1 MFNFRKLAL
10 AMTVALCGGVAM
22 GAPARPGIIERELP
36 DGSTLSL
43 NLRGDESHH
52 QYFSLDG
59 YPVMESAD
67 GYFYYGTLSTQ
78 GRIESSDIR
87 VSNIE
92 SRDSHEKAFISGLDR
107 ELLIS
112 SLNHDLK
119 RNARAKHAPQPQRS
133 NYPTIGE
140 QHALVV
146 LVEYTDSKFSVEN
159 PQQAFYNM
167 MNEEN
172 YNFDGATGSARQYFE
187 NASDGKFK
195 PTFDVIGPITL
206 SHDVSYYGGNT
217 AYGDARPEEMAIEA
231 CQLID
236 DTVDFSLYDNNKD
249 GFIDN
254 VYVFYAGLGEASG
267 GNSNT
272 VWPHSWDIYDVL
284 GKRFEFDGLVLN
296 HYACSNEIYNGKI
309 EGIGTFCHE
318 FSHVLG
324 LVDEYSTSYT
334 SSFVPGNYSTLCYG
348 CYNNDSKTP
357 AGYTL
362 YQKYELGWSTPI
374 EIGEPAQLELQP
386 LVTSNT
392 GYILR
397 TSNPNEYFLLENRQL
412 ESWDAYIPGH
422 GMLIWHIDYEES
434 AWYYNQPNDN
444 PSHQHIDIEEADNIQ
459 TEDTRDGDIFPGTA
473 GITSFTDETRPS
485 SISWDYEFMNKPI
498 TDIREID
505 GVIYFQISGGIPMD
519 KIEGLSVSDVTPVS
533 AVVAWN
539 KLNAADGYYL
549 CLQEVTAEGN
559 IAVEGYEKMDVA
571 DANSVV
577 LSDLRPSTDYSVS
590 IIAYNKFQDSEPSD
604 AVVFT
609 TLDPTFDMY
618 IPVALEATEVGETS
632 FIANWET
639 LDKAQTYYLNVYN
652 KDRGEALVATAD
664 FTGGIKELPEGFTT
678 TSSATYANES
688 YSGAAVPSLRM
699 TNDRVYIESPKFADD
714 IRSFSFWHRGVGK
727 SEENYIAIYVY
738 NDNQWK
744 EYDRISVSAD
754 EGGVTYNVEEGKLF
768 RHYGSDSHAVK
779 LEFIKNSNGSLAL
792 DDFCINHGGEVIP
805 RYFGD
810 FDGKDMA
817 SALTAEVTGLENDQD
832 YYYTVFASDGQLRSL
847 LSNEVHVHTL
857 IDSSVE
863 AVDNSAL
870 RISAA
875 DGILSIHGDKVL
887 GMVSIYDM
895 TGRLI
900 ARFDTQAAEASVAVA
915 QGGVYIVCV
924 DGKSSKVIVK

>member
-1 MFNFRKLAL
+1 
-10 AMTVALCGGVAM
+10 MTVALCGGVAM

-92 SRDSHEKAFISGLDR
+92 SRDNHEKAFISGLDR

-146 LVEYTDSKFSVEN
+146 LVEYTDCKFSVEN

-236 DTVDFSLYDNNKD
+236 DTVDFNLYDNNKD

-444 PSHQHIDIEEADNIQ
+444 PSHQHIDIEEADNIL
-459 TEDTRDGDIFPGTA
+459 TEDTRDGDTFPGTY

-485 SISWDYEFMNKPI
+485 SISWDYEMMNKPI
-498 TDIREID
+498 TDIREVD
-505 GVIYFQISGGIPMD
+505 GIIYFQISGGIPMD
-519 KIEGLSVSDVTPVS
+519 KIEGLSVSDITPVS

-539 KLNAADGYYL
+539 KMNAADGYYL

-577 LSDLRPSTDYSVS
+577 LSNLRPSTDYSVS
-590 IIAYNKFQDSEPSD
+590 IIAYNKFQDSEPCD

-609 TLDPTFDMY
+609 TLEPTFDMY

-652 KDRGEALVATAD
+652 KDRGEAEVATAD

-727 SEENYIAIYVY
+727 SEENYIVIYVY

-768 RHYGSDSHAVK
+768 RQYGSDSHAIK
-779 LEFIKNSNGSLAL
+779 LEFIKNNNGSLAL

-817 SALTAEVTGLENDQD
+817 SALTAEVVGLVNDQD

-847 LSNEVHVHTL
+847 LSNEVYVHTL
-857 IDSSVE
+857 DDSSVE

-875 DGILSIHGDKVL
+875 DGILSIRGDKAL

-900 ARFDTQAAEASVAVA
+900 ARFDTQVAEASVAVA

-924 DGKSSKVIVK
+924 DGKSSKVMVR

>member
-1 MFNFRKLAL
+1 MFNFRRLTLAL
-10 AMTVALCGGVAM
+10 TVALCGGVAM
-22 GAPARPGIIERELP
+22 AAPARPGVIEKELP
-36 DGSTLSL
+36 NGTILSL
-43 NLRGDESHH
+43 NLRGDEAHH

-59 YPVMESAD
+59 YPVIEAAD
-67 GYFYYGTLSTQ
+67 GFFYYGTLSEQ

-92 SRDSHEKAFISGLDR
+92 SRDSQEAAFVAGLDR
-107 ELLIS
+107 QLMVTA
-112 SLNHDLK
+112 LNHDRK
-119 RNARAKHAPQPQRS
+119 HNAAAKHTPQPQRAK
-133 NYPTIGE
+133 YPTFGE
-140 QHALVV
+140 QHALVI
-146 LVEYTDSKFSVEN
+146 LVEYTDSKFTVSN
-159 PQQAFYNM
+159 PQEAFFNM
-167 MNEEN
+167 MNQEG
-172 YNFDGATGSARQYFE
+172 YNRDNATGSAREYFE
-187 NASDGKFK
+187 HVSDGQFK
-195 PTFDVIGPITL
+195 PTFDVYGPVTL
-206 SHDVSYYGGNT
+206 GHEVSYYGGNT
-217 AYGDARPEEMAIEA
+217 AYGDARPEEMIIEA
-231 CQLID
+231 CQLLDEEID
-236 DTVDFSLYDNNKD
+236 FTIYDNNSD

-296 HYACSNEIYNGKI
+296 HYACSNEIYQGKI

-324 LVDEYSTSYT
+324 LCDEYSTSYT

-357 AGYTL
+357 ASYTL
-362 YQKYELGWSTPI
+362 YQRYALGWTAPI
-374 EIGEPAQLELQP
+374 EIGEPAQHELLP
-386 LVTSNT
+386 IGDCNS

-397 TSNPNEYFLLENRQL
+397 TSNPDEYFLLENRQL
-412 ESWDAYIPGH
+412 KDWDAYIPGH
-422 GMLIWHIDYEES
+422 GMLIWHIDYD
-434 AWYYNQPNDN
+434 ANVWYYNQPNDN
-444 PSHQHIDIEEADNIQ
+444 PSHQHIDIEEADNIL
-459 TEDTRDGDIFPGTA
+459 TEDTRDGDTFPGTY

-485 SISWDYEFMNKPI
+485 SISWDFEYMNKPI
-498 TDIREID
+498 TDIREVD

-519 KIEGLSVSDVTPVS
+519 KVEGLTVSDITPVS
-533 AVVAWN
+533 AKVEW
-539 KLNAADGYYL
+539 KSIDIADGYYITL
-549 CLQEVTAEGN
+549 CKKANGE
-559 IAVEGYEKMDVA
+559 AVAGYDKLDVA
-571 DANSVV
+571 DVNSIVISG
-577 LSDLRPSTDYSVS
+577 LQPSTDYSVS
-590 IIAYNKFQDSEPSD
+590 VIAYNKFQENEPCE

-609 TLDPTFDMY
+609 TLEPTFDMY

-652 KDRGEALVATAD
+652 KDRGQAEASVAD
-664 FTGGIKELPEGFTT
+664 FTDGIKALPEGFVT
-678 TSSATYANES
+678 TSSATYANEA

-727 SEENYIAIYVY
+727 SEENYIAIHVY
-738 NDNQWK
+738 HDNQWK
-744 EYDRISVSAD
+744 EYDRISVSTD
-754 EGGVTYNVEEGKLF
+754 EGGVTYSVEEGKLF
-768 RHYGSDSHAVK
+768 SHYGSDCHAIK

-817 SALTAEVTGLENDQD
+817 TSLTAEVTGLEMDQD

-847 LSNEVHVHTL
+847 FSNEVRVHTL
-857 IDSSVE
+857 ADASVQTIGS
-863 AVDNSAL
+863 SAL
-870 RISAA
+870 RISSA
-875 DGILSIHGDKVL
+875 DGIISICGDEAL
-887 GMVSIYDM
+887 GMVSIFDIE
-895 TGRLI
+895 GRLI

-924 DGKSSKVIVK
+924 EGKALKVMVR

>member
-1 MFNFRKLAL
+1 
-10 AMTVALCGGVAM
+10 MTVALCGGVAM

-92 SRDSHEKAFISGLDR
+92 SRDNHEKAFISGLDR

-146 LVEYTDSKFSVEN
+146 LVEYTDCKFSVEN

-236 DTVDFSLYDNNKD
+236 DTVDFNLYDNNKD

-444 PSHQHIDIEEADNIQ
+444 PSHQHIDIEEADNIL
-459 TEDTRDGDIFPGTA
+459 TEDTRDGDTFPGTY

-485 SISWDYEFMNKPI
+485 SISWDYEMMNKPI
-498 TDIREID
+498 TDIREVD
-505 GVIYFQISGGIPMD
+505 GIIYFQISGGIPMD
-519 KIEGLSVSDVTPVS
+519 KIEGLSVSDITPVS

-539 KLNAADGYYL
+539 KMNAADGYYL

-577 LSDLRPSTDYSVS
+577 LSNLRPSTDYSVS
-590 IIAYNKFQDSEPSD
+590 IIAYNKFQDSEPCD

-609 TLDPTFDMY
+609 TLEPTFDMY

-652 KDRGEALVATAD
+652 KDRGEAEVATAD

-727 SEENYIAIYVY
+727 SEENYIVIYVY

-768 RHYGSDSHAVK
+768 RQYGSDSHAIK
-779 LEFIKNSNGSLAL
+779 LEFIKNNNGSLAL

-817 SALTAEVTGLENDQD
+817 SALTAEVVGLENDQD

-857 IDSSVE
+857 DDSSVE

-875 DGILSIHGDKVL
+875 DGILSIRGDKAL

-900 ARFDTQAAEASVAVA
+900 ARFDTQVAEASVAVA

-924 DGKSSKVIVK
+924 DGKSSKVMVR